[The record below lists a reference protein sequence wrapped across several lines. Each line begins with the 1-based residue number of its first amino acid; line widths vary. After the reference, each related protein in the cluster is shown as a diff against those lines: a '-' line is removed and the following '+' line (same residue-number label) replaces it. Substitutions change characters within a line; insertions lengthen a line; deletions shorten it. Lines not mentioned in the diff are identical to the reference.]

1 MGIDVD
7 VIDNSEAF
15 KAAMRTGVEAAVE
28 KIGMQAERNVMMLAP
43 VDTGR
48 LRGSINHESSG
59 DTAYVGTNV
68 EYAPYVE
75 MGHHQWQSGRWVPP
89 QPYLKPGVMDH
100 MDEYRQIAIN
110 EIKAHLP

>member
-1 MGIDVD
+1 MVFDVN
-7 VIDNSEAF
+7 VIDNSDAF
-15 KAAMRTGVEAAVE
+15 KAAMKAGVEAAVE

-48 LRGSINHESSG
+48 LRGSISHAASG
-59 DTAYVGTNV
+59 DTVHVGTNT

-75 MGHHQWQSGRWVPP
+75 MGHRQWQSGRWVPA
-89 QPYLKPGVMDH
+89 QPYLRPGIMNN
-100 MDEYRQIAIN
+100 MEQYRQIAIS